1 MMDSDKM
8 RLAVVAADY
17 LLGRSDELIYTFG
30 GNKGGSSISG
40 DDSKVYHRS
49 VLTNEQI
56 MIITRWLAIDGDS
69 DILDVKEDS
78 DEARQNEEDFRH
90 LFPYNYAL
98 AKSHNFNIP
107 SDVVNDRNSYYW
119 VHTGSVM
126 PVPGLQNYIAAY
138 SRGLIS
144 KDYMYKMAF
153 EGIPWI
159 GASNVY
165 LT

>member
-1 MMDSDKM
+1 MMS
-8 RLAVVAADY
+8 LAVVAADY

-78 DEARQNEEDFRH
+78 NE
-90 LFPYNYAL
+90 
-98 AKSHNFNIP
+98 
-107 SDVVNDRNSYYW
+107 
-119 VHTGSVM
+119 
-126 PVPGLQNYIAAY
+126 
-138 SRGLIS
+138 
-144 KDYMYKMAF
+144 
-153 EGIPWI
+153 I
-159 GASNVY
+159 GRAHV
-165 LT
+165 

>member
-1 MMDSDKM
+1 MKKNFM
-8 RLAVVAADY
+8 
-17 LLGRSDELIYTFG
+17 
-30 GNKGGSSISG
+30 
-40 DDSKVYHRS
+40 
-49 VLTNEQI
+49 
-56 MIITRWLAIDGDS
+56 
-69 DILDVKEDS
+69 
-78 DEARQNEEDFRH
+78 H

-153 EGIPWI
+153 EGNSWI